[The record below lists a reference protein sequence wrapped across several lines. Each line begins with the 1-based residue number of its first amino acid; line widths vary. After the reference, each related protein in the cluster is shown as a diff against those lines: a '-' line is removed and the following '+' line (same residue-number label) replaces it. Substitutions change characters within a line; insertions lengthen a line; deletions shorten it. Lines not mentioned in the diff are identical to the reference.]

1 MIWSTSKTFIKNIV
15 EDCWFEDELDM
26 MIEGNSDK
34 IKIYIDQINPE
45 LWQNSYTEIDY
56 SKWTNKDFA
65 KIAAAATAQLA
76 YINEEE

>member
-15 EDCWFEDELDM
+15 KDCWAKDELDL
-26 MIEGNSDK
+26 MIEGNADK
-34 IKIYIDQINPE
+34 IKAYIDLINPE
-45 LWQNSYTEIDY
+45 LWQNGYVEIDY

-65 KIAAAATAQLA
+65 KIAAAATAQLS